1 MAIAAGAMATTAMG
15 GGTWW
20 AAAPVGTAICV
31 GLLVGLALLVSA
43 AVRRRA
49 SAGWLALAGTLAILA
64 IPLAAAVQMF
74 AFVLGP
80 LVLVAPAAVLVVGIV
95 ALAVPGASPGRP
107 AVASVAVGTAI
118 ALAAVAV
125 GMLDGLVW
133 LPLALAPGYDLDAIY
148 AELIRQDEDHGIP
161 LLVGW
166 AALAAAGVVAAGAAA
181 LRRRLRPSLAAACA
195 IAPAVAALLVLQ
207 WWEFSMGMSVSDALP
222 PYAGGQS
229 DAMPWIGALTAVLAG
244 LVAGLALRGPISTA
258 SRRGTA
264 EDDLAAS

>member
-1 MAIAAGAMATTAMG
+1 MGNLVDHGAVDQHPPRTG
-15 GGTWW
+15 
-20 AAAPVGTAICV
+20 VRF
-31 GLLVGLALLVSA
+31 LVGLALLVSA

-264 EDDLAAS
+264 EDALAAS